1 MNVISEQAISA
12 VNRSVTAFSKFIS
25 ANDAGATGAHQSGF
39 YIPKNSWSLMFDS
52 PGVKGSNKDRNVIIK
67 WQNDFETES
76 RFIYYGS
83 GTRNEYRLTRFGIG
97 FPFLEEDNVGDLI
110 VICHIEGDQYEGYV
124 LRTDEDIEDF
134 FTAFN
139 ISSEQTNQLI
149 EKRIV
154 YNPEEKLKNL
164 LDLFVES
171 NEDFPST
178 INMASYARDC
188 YLKAYKITDKAISK
202 SPDEQLLNWIE
213 SEYEL
218 FKAFEIKLYS
228 DKISTPFTSVDDLIL
243 FSNTILNRRK
253 SRAGKSLEHHLEKIF
268 KVADLKFETQVV
280 TEENKRPDFI
290 FPDGVSYHN
299 FEFSADKLICL
310 GAKTTCKDRWR
321 QVINEADRIAVKHL
335 FTLQQG
341 ISKNQL
347 IEMYSNNVCLV
358 VPKPYIKSFDPTF
371 QERIMTLDKFNAFVS
386 EKQK

>member
-1 MNVISEQAISA
+1 MNIISEQAISA

-39 YIPKNSWSLMFDS
+39 YIPKNSWNLMFDS

-83 GTRNEYRLTRFGIG
+83 GTRNEYRLTRFGKG

-358 VPKPYIKSFDPTF
+358 VPKP
-371 QERIMTLDKFNAFVS
+371 
-386 EKQK
+386 